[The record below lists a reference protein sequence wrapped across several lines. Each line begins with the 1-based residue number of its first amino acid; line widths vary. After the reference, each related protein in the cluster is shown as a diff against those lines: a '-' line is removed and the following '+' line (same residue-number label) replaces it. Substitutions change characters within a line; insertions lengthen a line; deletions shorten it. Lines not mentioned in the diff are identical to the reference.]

1 MTKFPTLKTS
11 RCILEEFTDRHLTER
26 YVSWLQDTEVT
37 KFSEQRHKQHDIN
50 SCRAYMQS
58 FINTGNYLIAII
70 AQNPSLGHIGN
81 ISIDVD
87 KNNEVA
93 DIGILLGEKNI
104 WGQGYGVEAWEAICR
119 FLFFALKVRK
129 VTAGT
134 MATNTGM
141 LGIMRR
147 TGMIDDGK
155 RARQVL
161 IDGNEVDIVYA
172 ALFRENILDS

>member
-37 KFSEQRHKQHDIN
+37 KFSEQRHKQHDFN

-58 FINTGNYLIAII
+58 FANTGNYLIAII

-81 ISIDVD
+81 MSIYID
-87 KNNEVA
+87 KKNEVA
-93 DIGILLGEKNI
+93 DVGILLGEKSI
-104 WGQGYGVEAWEAICR
+104 WGQGYGVEVWEEICR
-119 FLFFALKVRK
+119 FLVFTLKLRK

-134 MATNTGM
+134 VATNAGM
-141 LGIMRR
+141 RGIMRR
-147 TGMIDDGK
+147 TGMIEDGK
-155 RARQVL
+155 RTRQIL

-172 ALFRENILDS
+172 ALFRENVIDE